1 MDANTDT
8 TVDFSNTQILGSNV
22 TAKLGNSVCL
32 GSNAAYTGQTPAA
45 SDAITSARTAAE
57 KTW

>member
-1 MDANTDT
+1 MDANTNT

-22 TAKLGNSVCL
+22 TAKLGNSVYL

-45 SDAITSARTAAE
+45 GDAITSARTAAE